1 MVIDSDES
9 MHQCVTAGSRVVRF
23 RQPCATLIEEKTSAM
38 SDEQSPPNNAEIL
51 SALQGMWRQQKDLI
65 VGVESRLSS
74 KLEGVVGDLGR
85 QLETTEQ
92 RLANRLSQE
101 IQDRPVVVHIDMSR
115 VTELEKQLEALS
127 TRVAQLEART
137 Q

>member
-1 MVIDSDES
+1 
-9 MHQCVTAGSRVVRF
+9 
-23 RQPCATLIEEKTSAM
+23 
-38 SDEQSPPNNAEIL
+38 
-51 SALQGMWRQQKDLI
+51 
-65 VGVESRLSS
+65 
-74 KLEGVVGDLGR
+74 LEGVVGDLGR